1 MEQLYAS
8 QSQPVCPATLC
19 VARDRVKVRSR
30 RKYVFTDQIDQLIRE
45 IYLSQRDVKTRPDI
59 RLLAKKVG
67 MPHWALKKRAR
78 ELGLARTKELPWSE
92 RELEILARYAWMSDE
107 RIRLK
112 LKAAGY
118 SRTAT
123 GIHIKLKRMGFKHD
137 GSFYSA
143 NGLAQALGIDSHA
156 VTRWIK
162 SGHLKAKLRGT
173 ARTEQQN
180 GDVYLIHE
188 KDVRRFILAHDRRD
202 LGTAVGERPPFG
214 GAETEWQE
222 FSHAAGVEKEL
233 FEPNL
238 YLYDAYPGGIGFSE
252 PLYHSCQ
259 ELLTRTRELIAACPC
274 ENGCPSCVG
283 PAGDKSERAKE
294 VALSILE
301 RLCS

>member
-1 MEQLYAS
+1 MEQTSMKDTRMDCLPGVHLQYRRLNN
-8 QSQPVCPATLC
+8 PARSK
-19 VARDRVKVRSR
+19 AKSR
-30 RKYVFTDQIDQLIRE
+30 RKYVFTDQIDQFIRE
-45 IYLSQRDVKTRPDI
+45 IYRNRRESKTCSGI
-59 RLLAKKVG
+59 RLLSKKVG

-92 RELEILARYAWMSDE
+92 RELEVLGRYAWMSDE

-123 GIHIKLKRMGFKHD
+123 GIHLKLKRMGFKHD

-173 ARTEQQN
+173 GRTEQQN

-188 KDVRRFILAHDRRD
+188 KDVRRFILEHPSDID
-202 LGTAVGERPPFG
+202 LRKVDQLWFLDLITNGLVR
-214 GAETEWQE
+214 
-222 FSHAAGVEKEL
+222 AA
-233 FEPNL
+233 
-238 YLYDAYPGGIGFSE
+238 
-252 PLYHSCQ
+252 
-259 ELLTRTRELIAACPC
+259 
-274 ENGCPSCVG
+274 
-283 PAGDKSERAKE
+283 
-294 VALSILE
+294 
-301 RLCS
+301 